1 MAKRDLQ
8 KKKISKEENHI
19 DDLEVFIQKKKT
31 QNEALKKIIE
41 RINTTK
47 KNSNT
52 DNSTIH

>member
-1 MAKRDLQ
+1 MAKKEPQ
-8 KKKISKEENHI
+8 KNKINREEDHI
-19 DDLEVFIQKKKT
+19 DELEIFIQKKKT

>member
-1 MAKRDLQ
+1 MAKKELQ
-8 KKKISKEENHI
+8 KKKESKDENLI
-19 DDLEVFIQKKKT
+19 DDLEIFIQKKKT

>member
-1 MAKRDLQ
+1 MAKKEPQ
-8 KKKISKEENHI
+8 KNKISREEDHI
-19 DDLEVFIQKKKT
+19 DELEIFIQKKKT